1 MAGGGLFDIQITGK
15 GAHGARPESG
25 IDPVIIATQIIS
37 ALQSVVSRNV
47 APLNSAVISVTQM
60 HAGDA
65 YNVIP
70 QEAVLRGTIR
80 AFRKETMAL
89 VKERIETIS
98 AGHRPD
104 PGRQGRRPTC
114 ASPSRRWSTTRTR

>member
-1 MAGGGLFDIQITGK
+1 M
-15 GAHGARPESG
+15 
-25 IDPVIIATQIIS
+25 IIATQIIS

-47 APLNSAVISVTQM
+47 APLDSAVISVTQM

-70 QEAVLRGTIR
+70 QKARLRGTIR

-89 VKERIETIS
+89 IKERIETIS
-98 AGHRPD
+98 QRIAET
-104 PGRQGRRPTC
+104 PGRRTASPMC
-114 ASPSRRWSTTRTR
+114 ASSSRRWSTTRSE

>member
-1 MAGGGLFDIQITGK
+1 M
-15 GAHGARPESG
+15 
-25 IDPVIIATQIIS
+25 
-37 ALQSVVSRNV
+37 SRNM
-47 APLNSAVISVTQM
+47 APIDSAVISVTQI

-98 AGHRPD
+98 KGIAQTWAARPS
-104 PGRQGRRPTC
+104 PTC
-114 ASPSRRWSTTRTR
+114 AWSSRRWSTTGTR